1 MGKPAHAKR
10 PFRRPAPKRRPHQS
24 PYELGQY
31 ALLMPFDELR
41 AQLASC
47 ITQLRQHIEDQPDL
61 DQAYA
66 EATQLREQL
75 QAASDEAATLRA
87 ITVRRIQEAGNL
99 SVAAVG
105 QRIGLTKAR
114 AQDML
119 EKAARNERD
128 GDAATHTRTAAPK
141 QVGNSSR

>member
-1 MGKPAHAKR
+1 
-10 PFRRPAPKRRPHQS
+10 
-24 PYELGQY
+24 
-31 ALLMPFDELR
+31 MPFDELR

-47 ITQLRQHIEDQPDL
+47 ITQLRQHIEDQRDP

-119 EKAARNERD
+119 EKAARNQQ
-128 GDAATHTRTAAPK
+128 GGTAATHPQTAPK
-141 QVGNSSR
+141 RSPTGTSLLSRGRSAERRS

>member
-1 MGKPAHAKR
+1 MPKR
-10 PFRRPAPKRRPHQS
+10 PFRRLGPSAGHAS
-24 PYELGQY
+24 PSCELGQY
-31 ALLMPFDELR
+31 ALPMPFDELR
-41 AQLASC
+41 AQLDSC
-47 ITQLRQHIEDQPDL
+47 ITQLRQHIEDQADP

-119 EKAARNERD
+119 EKAARNQQS
-128 GDAATHTRTAAPK
+128 GTATTRT
-141 QVGNSSR
+141 

>member
-1 MGKPAHAKR
+1 
-10 PFRRPAPKRRPHQS
+10 
-24 PYELGQY
+24 
-31 ALLMPFDELR
+31 MPFDELR

-47 ITQLRQHIEDQPDL
+47 ITQLRQHIEDQPDP
-61 DQAYA
+61 DQAYT
-66 EATQLREQL
+66 EASQLREQL

-119 EKAARNERD
+119 EKAARN
-128 GDAATHTRTAAPK
+128 
-141 QVGNSSR
+141 Q